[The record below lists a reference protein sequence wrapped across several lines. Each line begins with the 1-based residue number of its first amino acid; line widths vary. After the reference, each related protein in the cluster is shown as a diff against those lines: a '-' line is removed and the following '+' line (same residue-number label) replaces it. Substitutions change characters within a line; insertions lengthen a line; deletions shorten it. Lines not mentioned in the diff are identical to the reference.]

1 MEKTLLY
8 QDKNVKKYL
17 VKFYKEEIEKM
28 ENRIAQYINNNY
40 TFEGFRKGKV
50 PREII
55 KLRLGSEFQ
64 EMLLEEAEHELEHK
78 LSEEEKILFPV
89 IIESSSIEDDVIEFE
104 VILHTYPKIS
114 KTNFEDMVVKV
125 PNSKDIVEEYI
136 NQRLNELLESNVILE
151 PKNGPIEYGD
161 FVRFLYS
168 VVDSEDT
175 IIEEEMEYEV
185 VVREEDPR
193 PLTKALIGKFNG
205 EEFELLIEAEETED
219 GEELIQKI
227 KIVQIYS
234 RKIPELND
242 NFVKE
247 LNIEVETLS
256 ELKEKIRKEGEEAV
270 QEWEEQFIINYILS
284 ELPNYVEIEISP
296 ETLNYYVERTINDLK
311 RRGTYENELEKFNN
325 DEEKFREDIEKS
337 ALKWIKE
344 IITIEHIADE
354 NNIIVTE
361 EELNQAI
368 KNFGNMYGLPYGRAL
383 EIVNSNPQI
392 FEELVWNELRIKVA
406 KFIKEK
412 VKIEE
417 FESTNKEEEKEKA
430 QENEENSDT
439 TNYNDNSN
447 IEENQVQ
454 ENHES
459 KEI

>member
-1 MEKTLLY
+1 MEKSLIY

-17 VKFYKEEIEKM
+17 VKFDKEEIDKL
-28 ENRIAQYINNNY
+28 ENRIAKYINSNY

-50 PREII
+50 PKDIV
-55 KLRLGSEFQ
+55 KLRLGNEFQ

-78 LSEEEKILFPV
+78 ISEEEKILFPI
-89 IIESSSIEDDVIEFE
+89 IIESSSIDNDIIEFE
-104 VILHTYPKIS
+104 IILHTYPKII

-125 PNSKDIVEEYI
+125 PNSKGIVEEYI
-136 NQRLNELLESNVILE
+136 NQKINDLLESNVILE

-161 FVRFLYS
+161 YVRLKYY
-168 VVDSEDT
+168 VVDREGN
-175 IIEEEMEYEV
+175 IIEEENELEV

-193 PLTKALIGKFNG
+193 PLTKALIGKYNG
-205 EEFELLIEAEETED
+205 DEFELEIPKDFEDEDTENNEETQIE
-219 GEELIQKI
+219 KI
-227 KIVQIYS
+227 KIDQIYS

-270 QEWEEQFIINYILS
+270 QDWQEQFIINYILT

-296 ETLNYYVERTINDLK
+296 ETLNYYVESTINDLK
-311 RRGTYENELEKFNN
+311 SKGNYDSELEKFNN
-325 DEEKFREDIEKS
+325 DENKLIEDIEKS

-344 IITIEHIADE
+344 IIVIENLANE
-354 NNIIVTE
+354 NNITVTE

-368 KNFGNMYGLPYGRAL
+368 KNFGNMYSLPYARAL

-392 FEELVWNELRIKVA
+392 LEELAWNELRVKVA
-406 KFIKEK
+406 KFIKEM

-417 FESTNKEEEKEKA
+417 IEETEKSNENNDDEPLN
-430 QENEENSDT
+430 QENENQMS
-439 TNYNDNSN
+439 
-447 IEENQVQ
+447 EETDEQNTKESTQ
-454 ENHES
+454 E
-459 KEI
+459 